1 MGNKYNVSIMEAETN
16 EFQDTILRD
25 MESRTQTANYHII
38 GLNDEI
44 LISNY
49 PIFPK
54 VFNPNVAKA
63 ALFFLQNLGVRKG
76 DVVLDMFTGTGVDSV
91 YAGFKGASLVH
102 AVDISKN
109 AYNNAKHAVEHFN
122 LEEIVKVFHGDLFEP
137 LSLPRTYKKY
147 DLVVVNPPFRNMST
161 RSESD
166 HALRDPGYKTL
177 KKFWE
182 QVGNYLKDDG
192 RVRSVFSDVG
202 DIAFYEEQMRHN
214 NFEFKVVAKTKYA
227 SSIRIHVYEARLK

>member
-109 AYNNAKHAVEHFN
+109 AYNNAKHVVEHFN
-122 LEEIVKVFHGDLFEP
+122 LEEIVKVFHGDLFQP
-137 LSLPRTYKKY
+137 LPLDQKY
-147 DLVVVNPPFRNMST
+147 NLVVANPPFRNIEP

-166 HALRDPGYKTL
+166 NALRDLGYKTL
-177 KKFWE
+177 KKFWN
-182 QVGNYLKDDG
+182 QVGNYLKDKG

-202 DIAFYEEQMRHN
+202 DIAFYEEQMKQN
-214 NFEFKVVAKTKYA
+214 NFEFDIVAETKYA
-227 SSIRIHVYEARLK
+227 SSIRIHVYEAKLK